1 MNVIHQVFFLPI
13 KLTHEAAKVPTQE
26 IGNVGFDVYSV
37 EEVILSPGKITRV
50 NLGFQFADAVEPMT
64 LSQKTLATSFMKI
77 EGRSGLACNGIFPVG
92 GIIDPSYRGDVKAIM
107 FNSTDEPYTFF
118 KGDRV
123 AQLVCYHVLANAET
137 VNVKFVITDKITQT
151 ERGENGFGSTGK

>member
-64 LSQKTLATSFMKI
+64 LSQKTLVTLSQKTLATSFMKI

-107 FNSTDEPYTFF
+107 FNSTE
-118 KGDRV
+118 
-123 AQLVCYHVLANAET
+123 
-137 VNVKFVITDKITQT
+137 
-151 ERGENGFGSTGK
+151 